1 MVSLKGFN
9 LVINSVC
16 LMAKKSHQQCV
27 EGELGNIFGLFLL
40 QLPMQCILGI
50 SGNALMES
58 IVKTCV
64 DIEDRFR
71 RSFGD
76 D

>member
-1 MVSLKGFN
+1 
-9 LVINSVC
+9 
-16 LMAKKSHQQCV
+16 MAKKSHQQCV
-27 EGELGNIFGLFLL
+27 EGEPSKIFGLFLL